1 MRCCRSRPHA
11 TLKFAWAP
19 DAAGRLPALAR
30 AGLVSIC
37 GDDTQCATATDPTFL
52 LSASAFGPIEV
63 SYQYDP
69 KAQSFVAVLS
79 CSREHAESA
88 YHPSG
93 TCKMGAKDDPTA
105 VVDSDCKVIGVERLR
120 VADSSIF
127 PLIPNGNLNAPSLMT
142 GEKAADHILGK
153 TPLAPSN
160 QTPWIHPEWQ
170 TAQR

>member
-1 MRCCRSRPHA
+1 MRSRGYVRA
-11 TLKFAWAP
+11 TSSDPFAAP
-19 DAAGRLPALAR
+19 DIFFNYLADPEDMKDFIHCVRLTREIFEQPAMAKYK
-30 AGLVSIC
+30 GQEIQP
-37 GDDTQCATATDPTFL
+37 GDDVQSDEAIE
-52 LSASAFGPIEV
+52 AFI
-63 SYQYDP
+63 
-69 KAQSFVAVLS
+69 
-79 CSREHAESA
+79 REHAESA

-93 TCKMGAKDDPTA
+93 TCKMGSKDDPTA
-105 VVDSDCKVIGVERLR
+105 VVDSDCKVIGVEGLR